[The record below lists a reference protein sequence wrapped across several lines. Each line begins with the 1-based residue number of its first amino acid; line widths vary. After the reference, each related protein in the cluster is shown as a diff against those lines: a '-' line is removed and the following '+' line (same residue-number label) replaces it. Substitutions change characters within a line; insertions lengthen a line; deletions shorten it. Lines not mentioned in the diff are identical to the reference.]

1 MILVDTSVM
10 VDLFKG
16 ANNESTRKFKE
27 VILQNIP
34 FGINSFIYQ
43 EILQGAKS
51 LKEFNLL
58 KKYLESQR
66 FFYPKHPIES
76 YAEAAR
82 IYFKCRKKGITV
94 RSTIDCLIAQMAIE
108 HNLAL
113 LHNDKDFYAIAKVV
127 KLRFY

>member
-1 MILVDTSVM
+1 MILVDTSVI

-16 ANNESTRKFKE
+16 VNNKSTRKFKE
-27 VILQNIP
+27 ILHQKIP

-58 KKYLESQR
+58 KKYLESQH
-66 FFYPKHPIES
+66 FFYPKHPVDS
-76 YAEAAR
+76 HAEAAR
-82 IYFKCRKKGITV
+82 IYFKCRKKGLTI

-113 LHNDKDFYAIAKVV
+113 LHNDKDFNAIAKVV
-127 KLRFY
+127 KLKCY